1 MELGSEPFEPAPS
14 LSYRYI
20 DRSTL
25 FRNTNL
31 IQHYRLI
38 SMRGV
43 LANCYNFE
51 TNLLI
56 HTNYYYI
63 NAIKYSLN

>member
-1 MELGSEPFEPAPS
+1 M
-14 LSYRYI
+14 
-20 DRSTL
+20 
-25 FRNTNL
+25 
-31 IQHYRLI
+31 LI

-43 LANCYNFE
+43 LANYYNFK

>member
-1 MELGSEPFEPAPS
+1 M
-14 LSYRYI
+14 
-20 DRSTL
+20 
-25 FRNTNL
+25 
-31 IQHYRLI
+31 LI

-43 LANCYNFE
+43 LANYYNYK

-63 NAIKYSLN
+63 NAIIYSLN